1 MGIQPSP
8 QFKQT
13 LISAGC
19 VGAVFGVIP
28 ALAVVAF
35 RSDYATNAAQ
45 SISLIDQAAG
55 LALLFVGSILFCVV
69 FSGLLPMALQYDFVR
84 LVRRWTG
91 RA

>member
-1 MGIQPSP
+1 MGMQPSP

-13 LISAGC
+13 LISTGC

-35 RSDYATNAAQ
+35 PSDYATNAAQ
-45 SISLIDQAAG
+45 STSFTDQAVG
-55 LALLFVGSILFCVV
+55 LALVFVGSILFCFV
-69 FSGLLPMALQYDFVR
+69 FFGLLPMALQYAFVW